1 MQAACNMGQLRK
13 TFSSFTKLFTNSFH
27 LKAWKRVASWETFFY
42 DLKMFLL
49 KSFKIPL
56 LFYSLQTSQTCLS
69 FYRHTFRV
77 CWASVQ
83 NMPLIEYAIKN
94 KCKQIIMNH
103 NASIQ
108 LDVRLEPLEE
118 FWKGN
123 PNIKTNHNNIC
134 NSFLSSSKLFSLF
147 LFLLWVLLSVL
158 ALSSCKQP
166 YDASRSG
173 KTFLLEYWWRLSY
186 SLLANV

>member
-94 KCKQIIMNH
+94 KCKQIIRNH
-103 NASIQ
+103 NASIYHYAHKHE
-108 LDVRLEPLEE
+108 LLFPTWCPIGAPWSI
-118 FWKGN
+118 FWTGTV
-123 PNIKTNHNNIC
+123 I
-134 NSFLSSSKLFSLF
+134 
-147 LFLLWVLLSVL
+147 
-158 ALSSCKQP
+158 
-166 YDASRSG
+166 
-173 KTFLLEYWWRLSY
+173 
-186 SLLANV
+186 